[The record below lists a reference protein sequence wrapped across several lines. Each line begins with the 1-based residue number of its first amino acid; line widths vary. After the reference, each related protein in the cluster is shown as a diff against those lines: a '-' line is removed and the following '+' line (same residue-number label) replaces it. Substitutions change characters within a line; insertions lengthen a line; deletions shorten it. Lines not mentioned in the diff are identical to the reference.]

1 MESMYKV
8 CFCVYYAVHAKC
20 DSRPAH
26 SPLRKPYYLGQ
37 AKLLD
42 FFVGFLQDIA
52 KDLSSIKIS
61 VNHRARTVA
70 RNYLKSFK

>member
-1 MESMYKV
+1 MQCTPNV
-8 CFCVYYAVHAKC
+8 TRV
-20 DSRPAH
+20 
-26 SPLRKPYYLGQ
+26 PLLTHCMQKPYYLGQ